1 MTDDARPVWV
11 LGGGGVAGI
20 AWETGVLAGLADEG
34 IAIDRGHI
42 VLGTS
47 AGAVVAA
54 QVTAATSLEEL
65 YELQLENNPSLV
77 SPSITA
83 SAMLKL
89 ATGPAFASTP
99 EQAAKRIGRR
109 ALQARISD
117 PDLML
122 RIIADRLPVHEWPDA
137 DLRITAV
144 DTESGQLRVFTRAD
158 GVALVDAVAA
168 SSCIPF
174 IMSPVHIEGRRYM
187 DGGMRSPLN
196 LDLAPGSGPV
206 IALAPTISS
215 MGPWARLSRQRAAL
229 GARSVE
235 VVTRDEATRKAQGT
249 KVMDRSVVPAV
260 AAGGRAQG
268 HAIADRLRVALAAE

>member
-1 MTDDARPVWV
+1 M

-20 AWETGVLAGLADEG
+20 AWETGVIAGLADEG
-34 IAIDRGHI
+34 VTIGPDDI

-54 QVTAATSLEEL
+54 QVTSGTPLEGL
-65 YELQLENNPSLV
+65 YELQLANNPSLV

-83 SAMLKL
+83 SAMWQL

-109 ALQARISD
+109 ALRAPIAD

-122 RIIADRLPVHEWPDA
+122 RIIADRLPVREWPDA
-137 DLRITAV
+137 DVRITAV

-215 MGPWARLSRQRAAL
+215 MGPWGRLSRQRAAL
-229 GARSVE
+229 GDRTVE

-249 KVMDRSVVPAV
+249 KVMDRSVVPVV
-260 AAGGRAQG
+260 AAAGRAQG
-268 HAIADRLRVALAAE
+268 RSIAERLKAALAAV